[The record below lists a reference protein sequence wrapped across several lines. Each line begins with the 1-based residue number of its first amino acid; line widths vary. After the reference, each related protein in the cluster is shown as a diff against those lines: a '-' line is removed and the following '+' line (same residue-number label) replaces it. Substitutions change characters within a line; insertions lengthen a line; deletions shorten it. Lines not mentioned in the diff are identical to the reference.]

1 MSVNS
6 KHMATFLLGAA
17 AAFGAYKYSKLSD
30 EEKEKLISTLKDK
43 AHNLKNQAEGS
54 VDKAKD
60 YFSELTTKGGEAL
73 KEHFPGME
81 DFIGKFFKS
90 EQKGGTTPG
99 HTTDSDTTHPA
110 GSSTT
115 TTV

>member
-30 EEKEKLISTLKDK
+30 EEKEKLIGTLKEK
-43 AHNLKNQAEGS
+43 AHNLKDQAEGT

-60 YFSELTTKGGEAL
+60 YFTELTAKGGDAL

-81 DFIGKFFKS
+81 EFLGKFFKNDK
-90 EQKGGTTPG
+90 QGGTK
-99 HTTDSDTTHPA
+99 TTDPT
-110 GSSTT
+110 GSTT
-115 TTV
+115 NTPVS

>member
-30 EEKEKLISTLKDK
+30 EEKEKLIATLKEK
-43 AHNLKNQAEGS
+43 AHNLKEQAEGS

-60 YFSELTTKGGEAL
+60 YFAELTTKGGEAL

-81 DFIGKFFKS
+81 EFIGKFFKG
-90 EQKGGTTPG
+90 EQKAGGT
-99 HTTDSDTTHPA
+99 SA
-110 GSSTT
+110 STT
-115 TTV
+115 GTTGTTGTSAPPTV

>member
-1 MSVNS
+1 MNVNS

-30 EEKEKLISTLKDK
+30 EEKEKLISTLKEK
-43 AHNLKNQAEGS
+43 AHNLKDHAETS

-60 YFSELTTKGGEAL
+60 YFTELTAKGGEAL

-81 DFIGKFFKS
+81 EFLGRFFKK
-90 EQKGGTTPG
+90 EQHSATTTEPAA
-99 HTTDSDTTHPA
+99 TT
-110 GSSTT
+110 STT
-115 TTV
+115 NS

>member
-30 EEKEKLISTLKDK
+30 EEKEKLIATLKEK
-43 AHNLKNQAEGS
+43 AHNLKDQAEES

-60 YFSELTTKGGEAL
+60 YFTELTTKGSEAL

-81 DFIGKFFKS
+81 EFIGKFFKN
-90 EQKGGTTPG
+90 EQKTAT
-99 HTTDSDTTHPA
+99 TTDTT
-110 GSSTT
+110 GSSTPP
-115 TTV
+115 TV

>member
-1 MSVNS
+1 MNVNS

-30 EEKEKLISTLKDK
+30 EEKEKLIATLKEK
-43 AHNLKNQAEGS
+43 AHGLKDHAETT

-60 YFSELTTKGGEAL
+60 YFTELTAKGGDAL

-81 DFIGKFFKS
+81 EFLGRFFKK
-90 EQKGGTTPG
+90 EQHTETPTTETPASTTPA
-99 HTTDSDTTHPA
+99 TP
-110 GSSTT
+110 
-115 TTV
+115 

>member
-30 EEKEKLISTLKDK
+30 EEKEKLIATLKEK
-43 AHNLKNQAEGS
+43 AHNLKDQAEES

-60 YFSELTTKGGEAL
+60 YFSELTTKGGDVL

-81 DFIGKFFKS
+81 EFISKFFKNEKQPS
-90 EQKGGTTPG
+90 AGESSASTPPP
-99 HTTDSDTTHPA
+99 TS
-110 GSSTT
+110 
-115 TTV
+115 

>member
-30 EEKEKLISTLKDK
+30 EEKEKLIGTLKEK
-43 AHNLKNQAEGS
+43 AHNLKDHAETT

-60 YFSELTTKGGEAL
+60 YFTELTAKGGDAL

-81 DFIGKFFKS
+81 EFLGRFFKK
-90 EQKGGTTPG
+90 EQQTTAAANETAATTTPA
-99 HTTDSDTTHPA
+99 TP
-110 GSSTT
+110 
-115 TTV
+115 

>member
-1 MSVNS
+1 
-6 KHMATFLLGAA
+6 MATFLLGAA

-30 EEKEKLISTLKDK
+30 EEKEKLISTLKEK
-43 AHNLKNQAEGS
+43 AHNLKDQAESS

-81 DFIGKFFKS
+81 EFLGRFFKKEQTGAAAS
-90 EQKGGTTPG
+90 ETGTT
-99 HTTDSDTTHPA
+99 TATA
-110 GSSTT
+110 STT
-115 TTV
+115 VS

>member
-1 MSVNS
+1 MNVNS

-30 EEKEKLISTLKDK
+30 EENEKLISTLKDK
-43 AHNLKNQAEGS
+43 AHKLKDQAETS

-60 YFSELTTKGGEAL
+60 YFTELTAKGGDAL

-81 DFIGKFFKS
+81 EFLGKFFKK
-90 EQKGGTTPG
+90 EQHADTANTTE
-99 HTTDSDTTHPA
+99 PA
-110 GSSTT
+110 ASTSSAN
-115 TTV
+115 V

>member
-30 EEKEKLISTLKDK
+30 EEKEKLISTLKEK
-43 AHNLKNQAEGS
+43 AHNLKDQAEGT

-60 YFSELTTKGGEAL
+60 YFTELTTKGGDAL

-81 DFIGKFFKS
+81 EFLGKFFKK
-90 EQKGGTTPG
+90 EHQDGN
-99 HTTDSDTTHPA
+99 A
-110 GSSTT
+110 ASSTT
-115 TTV
+115 SDTNSSTPPTTT